1 MSTQLVILGFL
12 QKRDLHGYE
21 IKHIIEEHMDD
32 WTSIAFGS
40 IYFALRKL
48 LEEGCIREVSVGR
61 SGNRPSKTVYGI
73 TDRGRAEFRRLL
85 DRLWQEPERIFYAF
99 DIALF
104 FLAELPA
111 GRAAELL
118 EERIRTTEVALD
130 HLTAHKQENLADPQ
144 VPSIARAIFDHTLLH
159 LQTEHRWLISLRDSV
174 K

>member
-1 MSTQLVILGFL
+1 MSTQLVILGLL

-21 IKHIIEEHMDD
+21 IKHIIEEHMGD

-48 LEEGCIREVSVGR
+48 LEEGCVREVSVGR
-61 SGNRPSKTVYGI
+61 AGNRPSKTVYGI
-73 TDRGRAEFRRLL
+73 TDKGRAEFRRLL
-85 DRLWQEPERIFYAF
+85 ERLWQEPERIFYAF

-104 FLAELPA
+104 FSTELPA

-118 EERIRTTEVALD
+118 EERIRTTEAALEY
-130 HLTAHKQENLADPQ
+130 LTAHKQENLADPQ
-144 VPSIARAIFDHTLLH
+144 VPRMARAIFDHSLMH
-159 LQTEHRWLISLRDSV
+159 LQTEHKWLISIRDSV